1 MAMTQDN
8 TTNEE
13 LLTVCMEL
21 RDALAGAMRVIASQ
35 DVSLTEAFI
44 EEMRAMGIKNGIGV
58 RADVVIAKAG
68 AQ

>member
-21 RDALAGAMRVIASQ
+21 RDALAGAIRVIASQ

-44 EEMRAMGIKNGIGV
+44 EEMRAMGIKNGVGV
-58 RADVVIAKAG
+58 RADAIIAKAG